1 MERILIRIAE
11 VGSAGAVLYGIFF
24 YLFKNA
30 FGTMIYPLSKSI
42 DRLGT
47 NVDNMTRT
55 LSSHQVKIDRLEDKV
70 DGHETRITV
79 LEDWREHHDD
89 NE

>member
-1 MERILIRIAE
+1 MEQILILIAE
-11 VGSAGAVLYGIFF
+11 VGSAGAVLYSLFF

-30 FGTMIYPLSKSI
+30 FRAEIDPLSKAI

-55 LSSHQVKIDRLEDKV
+55 LSSHQVKIEQLEGKV
-70 DGHETRITV
+70 DGHETRIAV
-79 LEDWREHHDD
+79 IEHDHSKK
-89 NE
+89 

>member
-1 MERILIRIAE
+1 MEQILILIAE
-11 VGSAGAVLYGIFF
+11 VGSAGAVLYGLFF
-24 YLFKNA
+24 HLFKNA
-30 FGTMIYPLSKSI
+30 FRTEIYPLSKAI

-55 LSSHQVKIDRLEDKV
+55 LSSHQLKIERLEDKL

-79 LEDWREHHDD
+79 IEHDQSGK
-89 NE
+89 

>member
-1 MERILIRIAE
+1 MERILILIAE
-11 VGSAGAVLYGIFF
+11 AGGAGAVLYGLFF

-30 FGTMIYPLSKSI
+30 FGAMIDPLSKAI

-55 LSSHQVKIDRLEDKV
+55 ISSHQVKIEQLEDKV

-79 LEDWREHHDD
+79 IEHDHLKG
-89 NE
+89 EHQ